1 MSPETARR
9 IRENIH
15 LIRKKDFYNFL
26 GFIPYTDL
34 EEVINLLISWG
45 VEDPFSGNYPD
56 VKRLHDDVVGY
67 NFPPVGTHFVT
78 TDRVELSFVIP
89 WIGEMVGDYIR
100 NLYHSP
106 GVTTNRLSKDILAM
120 WDDIDDWND
129 ISEYWI
135 NRINELFY
143 EADNWKIE
151 LTKDA
156 ITGDVS
162 LIILPKSEVKIIDDG
177 GEPRVWI
184 EGLLCDYGNSGLS
197 NIKIKFDRFEAE

>member
-9 IRENIH
+9 IRVNIH
-15 LIRKKDFYNFL
+15 LLRKKDFYNFL
-26 GFIPYTDL
+26 SAIPYSDL

-45 VEDPFSGNYPD
+45 VEDPFSGNYSD
-56 VKRLHDDVVGY
+56 VKCLHDDVVKY
-67 NFPPVGTHFVT
+67 SFPPIGTQFVT
-78 TDRVELSFVIP
+78 TDRVELSFVTP

-106 GVTTNRLSKDILAM
+106 GVTTNRLSKEILAM
-120 WDDIDDWND
+120 WDDVDDWND
-129 ISEYWI
+129 ISEYWV

-156 ITGDVS
+156 ATGDIF
-162 LIILPKSEVKIIDDG
+162 LIILPKSEVKVIDDG